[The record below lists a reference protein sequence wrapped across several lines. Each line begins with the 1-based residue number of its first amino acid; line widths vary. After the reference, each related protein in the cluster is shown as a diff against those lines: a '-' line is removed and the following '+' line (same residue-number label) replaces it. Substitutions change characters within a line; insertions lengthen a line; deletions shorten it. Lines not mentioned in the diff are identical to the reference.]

1 MSGNTMTKPVIRIIV
16 GAALAGAVLSGFL
29 YFYQLS
35 VMPRTDDAY
44 VAADVVQIAAQVE
57 GPIVKSPLQNNAA
70 VKKGDLLFEIDPKP
84 FQIAVDHAKAALAQT
99 RQDVAS
105 LTDAVKT
112 AEAAVTSAKA
122 GVAAAEAAVKSTEAA
137 LDNATTTFERQKKLV
152 QQGATS
158 KQKVEDAEAA
168 FKEARAANAQAK
180 SGLNQAT
187 AELDQAKAKLAQAQD
202 ELGPPGDAN
211 PRILLAKAT
220 LADAELNLSYTTVTA
235 VEDGFVS
242 GLNLPPGNYVSV
254 GEPLF
259 TLVTTDTWR
268 ITGNFLETDIGRI
281 KSGQK
286 AVIRLQT
293 YPDHRL
299 EGIVEGI
306 SWGIEQEAGDVE
318 RGGLPNVTPTV
329 DWVRLAQ
336 RFPVKVKFVDV
347 PPEVELRIGMN
358 GNVLIDTTADTQ

>member
-1 MSGNTMTKPVIRIIV
+1 MSKLTIRIIIGV
-16 GAALAGAVLSGFL
+16 ALAGAVLSGFL

-57 GPIVKSPLQNNAA
+57 GPIVNSPVQNNAP

-84 FQIAVDHAKAALAQT
+84 FQIAVDQAKAELAQT

-112 AEAAVTSAKA
+112 ARAGVDSAKA
-122 GVAAAEAAVKSTEAA
+122 GVDTAKANIKDSQAA
-137 LDNATTTFERQKKLV
+137 LDNATGTFARQKKLV
-152 QQGATS
+152 QEGATS

-168 FKEARAANAQAK
+168 FKEARADDEQAK
-180 SGLNQAT
+180 SALVQAE
-187 AELDQAKAKLAQAQD
+187 AELRQAKAELAQAQD
-202 ELGPPGDAN
+202 ELGAAGDAN
-211 PRILLAKAT
+211 ARILLAKAK
-220 LADAELNLSYTTVTA
+220 LADAELNLSYTKVTA
-235 VEDGFVS
+235 VQDGFVS

-254 GEPLF
+254 GTPLF
-259 TLVTTDTWR
+259 TLVTSNTWR
-268 ITGNFLETDIGRI
+268 ITGNFLETDLARI
-281 KSGQK
+281 KRGQK

-293 YPDHRL
+293 YPGQRL
-299 EGIVEGI
+299 RGVVEGI
-306 SWGIEQEAGDVE
+306 SWGIAQQAGEVE

-336 RFPVKVKFVDV
+336 RFPVNVKFVDV

-358 GNVLIDTTADTQ
+358 GNVLIDTRADTR